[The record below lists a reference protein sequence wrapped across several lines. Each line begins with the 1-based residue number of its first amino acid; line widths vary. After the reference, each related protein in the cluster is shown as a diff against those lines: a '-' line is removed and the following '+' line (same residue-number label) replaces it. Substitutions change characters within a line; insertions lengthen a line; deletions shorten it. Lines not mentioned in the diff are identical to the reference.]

1 VNNSAEVFAVAPTNF
16 EFAHPVVLLSL
27 VLVPL
32 LAWLL
37 GKRGPLPSVTL
48 PSLAALE
55 GLGRTPRRHSGWLRW
70 IVPLAAL
77 ALLCIALARPRLPRG
92 DLPDPTKGIDIMLT
106 LDFSRSMAEMDFHIE
121 GKRTS
126 RRAALEKVVAEFV
139 GKRPNDRIGI
149 VCFARS
155 PFLVSPLTLDHE
167 WALNSLRETD
177 YATGTAIGEGIAAS
191 SQFLK
196 RNSQRSKVIILVTDG
211 QNMTGRQP
219 LQIAPSLL
227 RDGISLYSIL
237 IGPEVVTP
245 SAAARHELNRAS
257 RITGGQFF
265 QARDT
270 STLERVYMLI
280 DQLEKKAL
288 LEKHFV
294 SWNELFPQ
302 FVGAALALLLLDFI
316 WNDAAKRRIP

>member
-1 VNNSAEVFAVAPTNF
+1 VNFTPEPNQLQFAYPWL
-16 EFAHPVVLLSL
+16 LLSL
-27 VLVPL
+27 LLVPP
-32 LAWLL
+32 LAYLL
-37 GKRGPLPSVTL
+37 GKRGPLPSITL
-48 PSLAALE
+48 PTLAPLK
-55 GLGRTPRRHSGWLRW
+55 GLGRTPRRHSGLYRW
-70 IVPLAAL
+70 IFPLLAL
-77 ALLCIALARPRLPRG
+77 ALLCFALARPRTPRG
-92 DLPDPTKGIDIMLT
+92 DMPDPTKGIDIMLT
-106 LDFSRSMAEMDFHIE
+106 LDFSRSMAEQDFHIN
-121 GKRTS
+121 GSRTN

-139 GKRPNDRIGI
+139 AKRPNDRIGI

-191 SQFLK
+191 AQFLK
-196 RNSQRSKVIILVTDG
+196 RQSQRSKVIILVTDG
-211 QNMTGRQP
+211 QNMVGRQP
-219 LQIAPSLL
+219 LQVAPQVL
-227 RDGISLYSIL
+227 RDGIRLYSIL

-270 STLERVYMLI
+270 STLEQVYALI

-294 SWNELFPQ
+294 TWRELFPNL
-302 FVGAALALLLLDFI
+302 VAAALALLLLDFI